1 MNTLMGKQ
9 TLSQL
14 TAAFKAVE
22 KDLSGRVAD
31 LAEKSSSGQLSAEER
46 AEYEQIVR
54 INDLLSL
61 LKLQAEEYWKPRI
74 AS

>member
-1 MNTLMGKQ
+1 MGKQ

-14 TAAFKAVE
+14 TRAFKAVE
-22 KDLSGRVAD
+22 NELSERVTDFAV
-31 LAEKSSSGQLSAEER
+31 KSSSGKLTDKER

-54 INDLLSL
+54 LNDLLSL
-61 LKLQAEEYWKPRI
+61 LKLQAEEYWTPRI